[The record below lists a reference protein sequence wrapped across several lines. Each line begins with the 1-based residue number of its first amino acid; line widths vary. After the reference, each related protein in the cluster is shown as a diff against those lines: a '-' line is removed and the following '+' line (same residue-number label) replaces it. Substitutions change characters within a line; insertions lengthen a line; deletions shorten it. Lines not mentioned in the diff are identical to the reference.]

1 MIKSLLVIDDDADEL
16 HFFSQAVSA
25 INPYYQ
31 CIASSHPVE
40 ALEKLRKEEINP
52 NFIFL
57 DLNMPVMNG
66 WDCLREL
73 KKIPCLSNIPV
84 IILTISSFEK
94 DAEKVFALG
103 ANLFLQ
109 KPNTIQRLVESIKK
123 IIEE

>member
-1 MIKSLLVIDDDADEL
+1 MIKSVLFIDDDADEL

-40 ALEKLRKEEINP
+40 ALEKLKKEEITP

-57 DLNMPVMNG
+57 DLKMPVMNG

-73 KKIPCLSNIPV
+73 KKIPYLGDTPV
-84 IILTISSFEK
+84 IIFTISTFEK
-94 DAEKVFALG
+94 EAEKVFALG
-103 ANLFLQ
+103 ADLFLQ
-109 KPNTIQRLVESIKK
+109 KPNTIQGLIESIKK
-123 IIEE
+123 IIGE